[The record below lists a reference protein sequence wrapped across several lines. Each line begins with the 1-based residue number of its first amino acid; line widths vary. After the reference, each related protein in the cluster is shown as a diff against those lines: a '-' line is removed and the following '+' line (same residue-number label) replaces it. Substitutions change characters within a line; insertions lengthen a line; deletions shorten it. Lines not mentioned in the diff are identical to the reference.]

1 MAATAPLSRVRGSS
15 EPCGKTHD
23 DWLKPTAYAALQG
36 IDLPTF
42 RALPDAAKYAWA
54 WRALNEAALE
64 ELESLPSAR
73 LVIYENLCVQ
83 PETAVREH
91 SVSQA

>member
-1 MAATAPLSRVRGSS
+1 MWKA
-15 EPCGKTHD
+15 HD
-23 DWLKPTAYAALQG
+23 DWLKPTAYAALHR

-42 RALPDAAKYAWA
+42 RALSDAAKYAF
-54 WRALNEAALE
+54 NEAALE
-64 ELESLPSAR
+64 ELEPLPNAK
-73 LVIYENLCVQ
+73 LVIYENLCVR